1 MTWYQEAT
9 QRIETRLFTLGGLFQ
24 HFSQAETNNPF
35 STVAH
40 IILVLLFDIFVFQVL
55 LEKIMKH
62 VYDYVIVGGG
72 LTEAA
77 AVEGTREF
85 DVTESVLLIWEENHM
100 LF

>member
-1 MTWYQEAT
+1 
-9 QRIETRLFTLGGLFQ
+9 
-24 HFSQAETNNPF
+24 
-35 STVAH
+35 
-40 IILVLLFDIFVFQVL
+40 VLLFDIFVFQVL

-85 DVTESVLLIWEENHM
+85 DVTESVLLIWEVNHM